1 VYRAGGW
8 RTVSTQAIIQDV
20 ASVLNVIVLAVGYY
34 FLVRLYREWIH
45 QSREERIAGGRPMA
59 VVAADY
65 GLLPEVHV
73 VVRNFAKAPA
83 KEVTFEFSAPVES
96 PGGTVL
102 SELPYFEKGLP
113 FLEPEGEVSCY
124 WGSMP
129 AILSLLKEKGLED
142 GIRVTTRYKD
152 LASESYESEWTLNPL
167 LFDGAPIET
176 SRGMDDLVKAVEKIP
191 EGSSRLGGRARETG
205 GKGGGNGHA

>member
-1 VYRAGGW
+1 M
-8 RTVSTQAIIQDV
+8 SIQAIIQDV
-20 ASVLNVIVLAVGYY
+20 TSVLNVIVLAVGYY

-45 QSREERIAGGRPMA
+45 QSREERIAGGRPMV

-65 GLLPEVHV
+65 GHLPEVHV
-73 VVRNFAKAPA
+73 VVRNFTKAPA
-83 KEVTFEFSAPVES
+83 KEITFDFSTPVES
-96 PGGTVL
+96 PGGAVL

-129 AILSLLKEKGLED
+129 ALLSLLKGKGLKN

-167 LFDGAPIET
+167 LFEGAPIEA

-191 EGSSRLGGRARETG
+191 EESSRLDGRGRETG
-205 GKGGGNGHA
+205 GEGGGNDHP

>member
-1 VYRAGGW
+1 MNI
-8 RTVSTQAIIQDV
+8 QAIIQDV

-45 QSREERIAGGRPMA
+45 QSREERIAGGRPMV

-65 GLLPEVHV
+65 GHLPEVRV
-73 VVRNFAKAPA
+73 VVHNFTKAPA

-96 PGGTVL
+96 PGGAVL
-102 SELPYFEKGLP
+102 SKLPYFEKGLP

-129 AILSLLKEKGLED
+129 ALLSLLNEKGLED
-142 GIRVTTRYKD
+142 GIRVTTTYKD

-167 LFDGAPIET
+167 LFDGAPIEA

-191 EGSSRLGGRARETG
+191 EESSKLDGRGRGTG
-205 GKGGGNGHA
+205 GEGDGNGHP

>member
-1 VYRAGGW
+1 M
-8 RTVSTQAIIQDV
+8 SIQAIIQDV

-45 QSREERIAGGRPMA
+45 QSREERIAGGRPMV

-65 GLLPEVHV
+65 GHLPEVHV

-129 AILSLLKEKGLED
+129 ALLSLLNEKGLED
-142 GIRVTTRYKD
+142 GIRVTTTYKD

-167 LFDGAPIET
+167 LFDGAPIEA
-176 SRGMDDLVKAVEKIP
+176 SRGMDDLVKIP
-191 EGSSRLGGRARETG
+191 EESSRLDGSGRETG
-205 GKGGGNGHA
+205 GEEGGNGPA

>member
-1 VYRAGGW
+1 
-8 RTVSTQAIIQDV
+8 VSIQALTQDV

-45 QSREERIAGGRPMA
+45 QSREERIAGGRPMV

-65 GLLPEVHV
+65 GHLPEVHV
-73 VVRNFAKAPA
+73 VVRNFTKAPA

-96 PGGTVL
+96 PGGAIL

-129 AILSLLKEKGLED
+129 ALLSLLDEKGLDD
-142 GIRVTTRYKD
+142 GIRVITSYKD

-167 LFDGAPIET
+167 LFDGAPIEA
-176 SRGMDDLVKAVEKIP
+176 SRGMDDLVKALEKIP
-191 EGSSRLGGRARETG
+191 EESSRLDGRGRQTG
-205 GKGGGNGHA
+205 GEEGGNGTA

>member
-1 VYRAGGW
+1 
-8 RTVSTQAIIQDV
+8 VSIQTIIQDV
-20 ASVLNVIVLAVGYY
+20 TSFLNVIVLAVGYF

-45 QSREERIAGGRPMA
+45 QSREERIAGGRPMV

-65 GLLPEVHV
+65 GHLPEVRV
-73 VVRNFAKAPA
+73 VVHNFTKAPA

-96 PGGTVL
+96 PGGAVL

-129 AILSLLKEKGLED
+129 ALLSLLNEKGLED
-142 GIRVTTRYKD
+142 GIRVTTTYKD

-167 LFDGAPIET
+167 LFDGAPVEA
-176 SRGMDDLVKAVEKIP
+176 SPGMDDLVKAVEKIP
-191 EGSSRLGGRARETG
+191 EESSRLGGLERETG
-205 GKGGGNGHA
+205 TEEGGNGSA

>member
-1 VYRAGGW
+1 MSIQ
-8 RTVSTQAIIQDV
+8 TIIQDV
-20 ASVLNVIVLAVGYY
+20 TSFLNVIVLAVGYY

-96 PGGTVL
+96 PGGAIL

-129 AILSLLKEKGLED
+129 ALLSLLDEKGLDD
-142 GIRVTTRYKD
+142 GIRVITTYKD

-167 LFDGAPIET
+167 LFDGAPIEA
-176 SRGMDDLVKAVEKIP
+176 SRGMDDLVKALEKIP
-191 EGSSRLGGRARETG
+191 EESSRLDGRGRETG
-205 GKGGGNGHA
+205 GEEGGNGPA

>member
-1 VYRAGGW
+1 MSIQ
-8 RTVSTQAIIQDV
+8 TIIQDV
-20 ASVLNVIVLAVGYY
+20 TSFLNVIVLAVGYF

-45 QSREERIAGGRPMA
+45 QSREERIAGGRPMV

-65 GLLPEVHV
+65 GHLPEVRV
-73 VVRNFAKAPA
+73 VVHNFTKAPA
-83 KEVTFEFSAPVES
+83 KEVSFEFSAPVES
-96 PGGTVL
+96 PGGAVL

-129 AILSLLKEKGLED
+129 ALLSLLNEKGLED
-142 GIRVTTRYKD
+142 GIRVTTTYKD

-167 LFDGAPIET
+167 LFDGAPVEA
-176 SRGMDDLVKAVEKIP
+176 SPGMDDLVKAVEKIP
-191 EGSSRLGGRARETG
+191 EESSRLGGLERETG
-205 GKGGGNGHA
+205 TEEGGNGSA

>member
-1 VYRAGGW
+1 MSIQ
-8 RTVSTQAIIQDV
+8 TIIQDV
-20 ASVLNVIVLAVGYY
+20 TSFLNVIVLAVGYF

-45 QSREERIAGGRPMA
+45 QSREERIAGGRPMV

-65 GLLPEVHV
+65 GHLPEVRV
-73 VVRNFAKAPA
+73 VVHNFTKAPA

-96 PGGTVL
+96 PGGAVL

-129 AILSLLKEKGLED
+129 ALLSLLKEKGLED

-167 LFDGAPIET
+167 LFDGAPIEA

-191 EGSSRLGGRARETG
+191 EESSRLGGLERETG
-205 GKGGGNGHA
+205 TEEGGNGSA